1 MPTQAAMLNSL
12 NQQWWRMPSMMCAVE
27 LLDGF
32 ARGVCGVG
40 CEASVR
46 ARVLWRIAKYI
57 VRTQETMS
65 IKIGGLLD

>member
-1 MPTQAAMLNSL
+1 
-12 NQQWWRMPSMMCAVE
+12 MMCAVE